1 MEEALKEKL
10 AKANAENKGV
20 VVFPDY
26 FRKKKDKINP
36 ELLKMLEATAKSDF
50 THADLFG
57 VYKTGTFLYKN
68 CIVTVMRNDG
78 LWSLHIMVDNVP
90 VGLPVIKEIR
100 YKYIPDNVMMAK
112 VFGSRDYNKGMK
124 GVILY
129 EIPTGEN
136 EEV

>member
-1 MEEALKEKL
+1 MKEALKEKL

-20 VVFPDY
+20 VIFPDY

-36 ELLKMLEATAKSDF
+36 EFFKMLEATAKSDF
-50 THADLFG
+50 THVDLFG

-68 CIVTVMRNDG
+68 CIVTVMHNDG
-78 LWSLHIMVDNVP
+78 LWSLHIIAENAP
-90 VGLPVIKEIR
+90 VGLPIIKEIR
-100 YKYIPDNVMMAK
+100 YKYIPDNAMMVK
-112 VFGSRDYNKGMK
+112 VLGSRERNKGVK